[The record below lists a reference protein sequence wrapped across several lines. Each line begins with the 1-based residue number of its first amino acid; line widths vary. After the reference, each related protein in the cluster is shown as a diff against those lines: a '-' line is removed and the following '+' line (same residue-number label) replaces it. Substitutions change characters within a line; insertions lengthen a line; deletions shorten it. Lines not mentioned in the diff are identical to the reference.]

1 LTLEIYHNELF
12 SWEVDMNDSSFTHG
26 ELLQRYDDQ
35 VHFYDLIVNW
45 VNELHSH
52 FLASMGHMWLVYAL
66 EHLKVFLKE
75 TS

>member
-1 LTLEIYHNELF
+1 
-12 SWEVDMNDSSFTHG
+12 MNDSSFNQG

-52 FLASMGHMWLVYAL
+52 FLVSMGHI
-66 EHLKVFLKE
+66 
-75 TS
+75 